1 MPSYSAPQS
10 MTPHWL
16 VCAMMLTSLAV
27 YNLLCHLFA
36 EQIRV
41 GNLPEADRVLIR
53 TVLYVSA
60 IVLFPLT
67 NLVRHVLLRL
77 NQTMPGPADARQRY
91 FTTIVVTQ
99 AMIEIVSTF
108 GLVMFVLGDDFN
120 TLYIFTL
127 LGVVGIYLHKP
138 KIEELE
144 SIQDALSHRAG

>member
-1 MPSYSAPQS
+1 MPPYSTPRS

-16 VCAMMLTSLAV
+16 ICAMMLTSLAI
-27 YNLLCHLFA
+27 YNLLCHFFT
-36 EQIRV
+36 EQIRI
-41 GNLPEADRVLIR
+41 GNLQEADRILIR
-53 TVLYVSA
+53 TVLYVLA
-60 IVLFPLT
+60 IMLFPLT
-67 NLVRHVLLRL
+67 NLVRHILLRL
-77 NQTMPGPADARQRY
+77 NQTMPGPTGALQRY

-138 KIEELE
+138 KLEELE
-144 SIQDALSHRAG
+144 SIQDALSRRAG